1 MKKDY
6 LFFLLTAAGLGTA
19 PAAQAQSFTKANQ
32 YLSVGASLSA
42 FNYFG
47 DLTPRVSFASVRMA
61 AVRPGFGFHVTQRL
75 TPYVSVRGAL
85 SFGRITG
92 SDQQAAGKE
101 AAYRYYRNL
110 NFTSNIQELSV
121 VGIFDL
127 VPNHSQAVNR
137 MPIVPY
143 VFGGIAGFHFNPK
156 GTVDGGTVPAGLKPD
171 AQVELQPLR
180 TEGRY
185 YHRAQLAIPFGA
197 GVRLKV
203 AKNMDVGVEL
213 GWRKTFTDY
222 LDDVSTTYVSVARLS
237 TPAARYF
244 GNGITRTDQ
253 NTPEQMDVPGAL
265 RGNSGGKDWYITTG
279 ISVNYILNKN
289 IKTNK
294 SR

>member
-1 MKKDY
+1 MRKNY
-6 LFFLLTAAGLGTA
+6 VLFLLTAASLGVA
-19 PAAQAQSFTKANQ
+19 PVAQAQSFTKSNQ

-61 AVRPGFGFHVTQRL
+61 AVRPGFGFHATHRL

-85 SFGRITG
+85 SFGRIAG

-110 NFTSNIQELSV
+110 NFTSSIQELSV

-143 VFGGIAGFHFNPK
+143 VFGGVAGFHFNPK
-156 GTVDGGTVPAGLKPD
+156 GTVDGGTVPAGLKPG

-203 AKNMDVGVEL
+203 AKSVDVGIEL

-222 LDDVSTTYVSVARLS
+222 LDDVSTTYVSTAGLS

-244 GNGITRTDQ
+244 GHSITRTDQ
-253 NTPEQMDVPGAL
+253 DTPAQMDVPGAL
-265 RGNSGGKDWYITTG
+265 RGNSAQKDWYITTG
-279 ISVNYILNKN
+279 VSVSYILKRQM
-289 IKTNK
+289 KTNK
-294 SR
+294 FR

>member
-1 MKKDY
+1 MKKKY
-6 LFFLLTAAGLGTA
+6 VFFLFAGASLSAG
-19 PAAQAQSFTKANQ
+19 PVAQAQSFTKANR
-32 YLSVGASLSA
+32 YLSVGGHLSA

-101 AAYRYYRNL
+101 AMYRYYRNL
-110 NFTSNIQELSV
+110 NFESNIQELSA

-127 VPNHSQAVNR
+127 IPNHGQAVYR
-137 MPIVPY
+137 VPVVPY
-143 VFGGIAGFHFNPK
+143 VFGGIAAFHFNPK
-156 GTVDGGTVPAGLKPD
+156 GTVDGGTIPAGLKPGD
-171 AQVELQPLR
+171 EVELQPQR
-180 TEGRY
+180 TEGHY

-197 GVRLKV
+197 GVRAKV
-203 AKNMDVGVEL
+203 AKNVDVGIEI

-222 LDDVSTTYVSVARLS
+222 LDDVSTTYTSVANLS

-244 GNGITRTDQ
+244 GHSITRTDQ
-253 NTPEQMDVPGAL
+253 NTPVQMDVPGAL
-265 RGNSGGKDWYITTG
+265 RGNSGQKDWYITTG
-279 ISVNYILNKN
+279 ITVGYIIENQP
-289 IKTNK
+289 KTNK
-294 SR
+294 FR